1 MNKIILTLAAL
12 ALIFVGNSQQEKRG
26 GRFFDLNNPDY
37 KSIYPWPKG
46 PLIETKIESPEIVLN
61 EKKEHGKQL
70 EKRSLTKIKAKLAEK
85 IKAKIAKKVQA
96 KIAAKGIPIPQKI
109 QAKIFAKI
117 GGHKVAKGGPKKRSV
132 DCGYL
137 LCRN

>member
-1 MNKIILTLAAL
+1 MKRIISTLYLAAVVL
-12 ALIFVGNSQQEKRG
+12 MFVGNSQEEKRG

-37 KSIYPWPKG
+37 KSIYPWFG
-46 PLIETKIESPEIVLN
+46 PIETKIESPEIVLN

-117 GGHKVAKGGPKKRSV
+117 GGHKAAKGGRKF
-132 DCGYL
+132 
-137 LCRN
+137 